1 MIIEK
6 RTAKE
11 IVLRLSDT
19 IGQNINIMDTDGVI
33 IASSD
38 PSREGKVHGG
48 ALMLLRERLDRL
60 IVESDD
66 QFPGARKGVNLPVV
80 FDSEVV
86 GVIGITG
93 DVGEVYKYGEII
105 KKMTEVL
112 LLEERAKDLDVI
124 EQKARDRFFNEWVI
138 DGLEERSPA
147 RFGALVSALSV
158 DTSIPYRVAAT
169 APCNNPG
176 LSDDT
181 HTEISRI
188 VRRMVARE
196 LNGHVFRTASR
207 MIFIIPEPSV
217 PKLDEVMSAIRS
229 RIFSSYSVKIKIGA
243 SDSGAVL
250 HLTGAYDRAVSALER
265 AIEADLPAPVTYYDP
280 FDINYL
286 LRDLSPVARKS
297 CLDTLFG
304 SASPEVRSS
313 CLDFASVYLEENGS
327 LDAIAGRLFIHKNTV
342 KYRIGKLT
350 QLTGVDIRTC
360 RGAYVFTLAAQIRAL
375 SPKLS

>member
-38 PSREGKVHGG
+38 PAREGKVHGG
-48 ALMLLRERLDRL
+48 ALKLLRERLDRL
-60 IVESDD
+60 IVESND

-80 FDSEVV
+80 FNSEVV

-138 DGLEERSPA
+138 DGLEDRSPA
-147 RFGALVSALSV
+147 RFGALITALSV
-158 DTSIPYRVAAT
+158 DTGIPYRIVAI
-169 APCNNPG
+169 APFTNPG

-188 VRRMVARE
+188 VRRTVAKE
-196 LNGHVFRTASR
+196 LKGNVFRTASR
-207 MIFIIPEPSV
+207 MILIIPERSV
-217 PKLDEVMSAIRS
+217 PRLDDVMSAIRS
-229 RIFSSYSVKIKIGA
+229 RILTSYSVKIKTGA

-250 HLTGAYDRAVSALER
+250 HLTGAYNRAVAALER

-286 LRDLSPVARKS
+286 LRDLAPAARKS
-297 CLDTLFG
+297 YLDALFG
-304 SASPEVRSS
+304 DASPEVRSS
-313 CLDFASVYLEENGS
+313 ALDFASVYLEENGS
-327 LDAIAGRLFIHKNTV
+327 LEAIAERLFVHKNTV
-342 KYRIGKLT
+342 KYRIQKLT
-350 QLTGVDIRTC
+350 QLTGTDIRTC
-360 RGAYVFTLAAQIRAL
+360 RGAYDFPLAAQIRA
-375 SPKLS
+375 

>member
-158 DTSIPYRVAAT
+158 DTSIPYRVVAT
-169 APCNNPG
+169 APCNDPG

-250 HLTGAYDRAVSALER
+250 HLTGAYDRAVSALAR

-286 LRDLSPVARKS
+286 LRDLSPAARKS

-327 LDAIAGRLFIHKNTV
+327 LDAISGRLFIHKNTV

-375 SPKLS
+375 SPRLS